1 LPDILS
7 THHNI
12 YFQTSFHDSKKCSGR
27 ARGELTEQKKKK
39 KIDFVNNHHV
49 NFVLLKMNSDCEVP
63 KILLLPTEV
72 LIEIFSYV
80 QHRDNIRLICHRFYE
95 VLCLM
100 ESYGG
105 KIVIQDERIVN
116 FKIKKVLK
124 AHDIFLQL
132 SDCYQSILNSK
143 RNINGIKVQLS
154 TNPSHNFLKQLEA
167 IILKY
172 DVDIRCLELM
182 APSTISAIFLPF
194 LLKLISKIPKNNL
207 TMLKL
212 HQLDPILLKEFLNQQ
227 KHSLRDLQIIGSITD
242 LSPIKSLMLSHLTLI
257 APKWKIH
264 KIFESQLNLKYLK
277 VIGDDIANIDEDA
290 FEIISSIKTLQSL
303 DIPLNDVDTL
313 SKEKYFTNLLK
324 LQNLKSFSFRC
335 NASFIF
341 DFCNSSNFPY
351 LEEIDLSSPDE
362 LLLENIFD
370 KIDENFPR
378 LKSLSIR
385 SPMALKYLSKVT
397 SVFKNLK
404 SLLIENIFY
413 GYVGITQLNFNQN
426 DINTNLKKL
435 TIINHDRKVL
445 ICSNDLLKLLKLIPN
460 LAILVL
466 SGQID
471 TQKLFKSILQ
481 SCKRLKELVIK
492 SPAYHSTTFIM
503 HVIKEYGS
511 RLRLVVLED
520 FKTAREI
527 ESLITFFED
536 DFAKIQKINSSL
548 ILRKLGDIELTDYIS

>member
-1 LPDILS
+1 
-7 THHNI
+7 
-12 YFQTSFHDSKKCSGR
+12 
-27 ARGELTEQKKKK
+27 
-39 KIDFVNNHHV
+39 
-49 NFVLLKMNSDCEVP
+49 
-63 KILLLPTEV
+63 
-72 LIEIFSYV
+72 
-80 QHRDNIRLICHRFYE
+80 
-95 VLCLM
+95 
-100 ESYGG
+100 
-105 KIVIQDERIVN
+105 
-116 FKIKKVLK
+116 
-124 AHDIFLQL
+124 
-132 SDCYQSILNSK
+132 
-143 RNINGIKVQLS
+143 
-154 TNPSHNFLKQLEA
+154 
-167 IILKY
+167 
-172 DVDIRCLELM
+172 
-182 APSTISAIFLPF
+182 
-194 LLKLISKIPKNNL
+194 
-207 TMLKL
+207 
-212 HQLDPILLKEFLNQQ
+212 
-227 KHSLRDLQIIGSITD
+227 
-242 LSPIKSLMLSHLTLI
+242 MLSHLTLI

-481 SCKRLKELVIK
+481 TCKRLKELVIK